1 MTDQPD
7 EQPSAMPSKYD
18 PFQELRTMP
27 GGWDLSSILK
37 PLPVTL
43 KPGFLAGQL
52 DAGQPNAEEDNAPSP
67 KREDLA

>member
-1 MTDQPD
+1 MTAQPDDQP
-7 EQPSAMPSKYD
+7 SGMPSKYD

-43 KPGFLAGQL
+43 KAGFLP
-52 DAGQPNAEEDNAPSP
+52 DQPNAEEDNTASP
-67 KREDLA
+67 KRADLA